1 MLKGWGFN
9 TFIEDWVAWPSC
21 PATGYEIGYMK
32 QRAAVFSNWKVTVD
46 GKEVATMAPAFQ
58 TNMLGYARGLTD
70 AGMLGDNAFYMST
83 GGWKYDNPYN
93 P

>member
-1 MLKGWGFN
+1 
-9 TFIEDWVAWPSC
+9 
-21 PATGYEIGYMK
+21 MK